1 MTREEYLAKRKELL
15 TKAAEARDTG
25 SLTEELVSEIKALDS
40 TFEKESLEMVNAR
53 ALEGEPAPVNFNDM
67 SVKVPDG
74 KVVETMAVESIKMNI
89 DSKEYRDAWLTNL
102 AGKQMTPEMQAAY
115 ATTDSH
121 TAIPTLVAD
130 KFFEKMKKLAPM
142 LNEITLMQVA
152 GNLKFV
158 AEGTRNDAAKH
169 TENTDESAAAD
180 TIVSVTLG
188 AFEFMKIIK
197 ISKAVVNM
205 AIDQFEDWLVEML
218 SGDIARAID
227 KYIISD
233 STNGIVKNF
242 TSTSTNQIIQT
253 ATAGYG
259 YADLCDLVAK
269 LPAAYD
275 AEAKFLVHKSTLW
288 GKIKK
293 ITDTNKMPVFD
304 PTTKTLLGYPVIED
318 DYVSTSDGCLYLGA
332 FKNVVGNLS
341 EGIAV
346 EKNDHAGF
354 TSGSVVFRGYAAFD
368 SKVANGE
375 AIVRLVTTA

>member
-1 MTREEYLAKRKELL
+1 MNREEYLAKRKALVDE
-15 TKAAEARDTG
+15 AAEARDAGT
-25 SLTEELVSEIKALDS
+25 LTEDLVSKIKDLDS
-40 TFEKESLEMVNAR
+40 AFEKESLEKVNAR
-53 ALEGEPAPVNFNDM
+53 ALESEPAPVNFNDV
-67 SVKVPDG
+67 SVNVPDG
-74 KVVETMAVESIKMNI
+74 KVVETMAESIKINI
-89 DSKEYRDAWLTNL
+89 GSKEYRDAWLTNL
-102 AGKQMTPEMQAAY
+102 AGRQMTPEMQAAY

-169 TENTDESAAAD
+169 TENADENAAAD
-180 TIVSVTLG
+180 TVVSVTLG

-242 TSTSTNQIIQT
+242 TSTSANQIIQT
-253 ATAGYG
+253 ATVGYG

-275 AEAKFLVHKSTLW
+275 AEAKFLVHKATLW

-304 PTTKTLLGYPVIED
+304 PTTRTLMGYPVIED

-341 EGIAV
+341 EGISV
-346 EKNDHAGF
+346 ERDDHAGF
-354 TSGSVVFRGYAAFD
+354 TSGSAVFRGYAAFD